1 MLELATMATQPIE
14 FDIECTGQ
22 PQFNGLRLSVDEF
35 LELPDD
41 GCKYELL
48 DGVVLMSP
56 RPTPSHQEAA
66 GEVYAQLLD
75 FARRTRSGKAF
86 MEVDVHLGTKTGGGE
101 LVYAPDIVFIRAERV
116 KAMRDLITGAPDLV
130 VDVVSRG
137 SRRMDTITKRDDY
150 EHFGV
155 GEYWIVDPARELI
168 TFLRLVDG
176 KLVEVMPTGD
186 TFASMAVPGFT
197 LNVAAVRETFKPW

>member
-1 MLELATMATQPIE
+1 MATQPI
-14 FDIECTGQ
+14 DLDLECTGQ
-22 PQFNGLRLSVDEF
+22 PQFSGLRLNVDEF

-48 DGVVLMSP
+48 DGVAVMSP

-66 GEVYAQLLD
+66 GEVYSQLRD
-75 FARRTRSGKAF
+75 FAQRTRSGKAF
-86 MEVDVHLGTKTGGGE
+86 MEVDVHLGAKPGGGE
-101 LVYAPDIVFIRAERV
+101 LVYAPDIVFIRADRV

-130 VDVVSRG
+130 VEVVSRG

-155 GEYWIVDPARELI
+155 GEYWIVDPARESI
-168 TFLRLVDG
+168 TFLRLIDG
-176 KLVEVMPTGD
+176 KLVEVAPEGD
-186 TFASMAVPGFT
+186 RFSSTAIPGFT
-197 LNVAAVRETFKPW
+197 LNVAPVRETFKPW

>member
-1 MLELATMATQPIE
+1 MAIQPIE
-14 FDIECTGQ
+14 LDTDYSGVA
-22 PQFNGLRLSVDEF
+22 QFSGLRLSVDEF

-48 DGVVLMSP
+48 DGVVFMSP
-56 RPTPSHQEAA
+56 RPTPAHQKTAMGILLQLGNYLQQNPVGEA
-66 GEVYAQLLD
+66 
-75 FARRTRSGKAF
+75 FF
-86 MEVDVHLGTKTGGGE
+86 EVDVHLGAKDGGGE
-101 LVYAPDIVFIRAERV
+101 LVYVPDILFIRAERV

-130 VDVVSRG
+130 VEVVSRG

-176 KLVEVMPTGD
+176 KLVEVTPTGD
-186 TFASMAVPGFT
+186 TFTSTAVPGFT